1 MTRDEEILNAARTR
15 AERHQIA
22 EMELYG
28 GDKCNYSYGRI
39 YFSEIASFEA
49 GAKWADQHP
58 NNVWHDASEEPK
70 GTYIVLCDG
79 LDNRQWVVD
88 YLHIDM
94 SYANWQD
101 YADAISVCRWAY
113 IKDLL
118 PKQFGNSEQLKG
130 GEK

>member
-1 MTRDEEILNAARTR
+1 MTREEEILNAARTI

-58 NNVWHDASEEPK
+58 NNVWHDASEEPLLEDK
-70 GTYIVLCDG
+70 EIIFLNEQGISYISEKFGGTFTYMLEELSWERFVEL
-79 LDNRQWVVD
+79 LR
-88 YLHIDM
+88 
-94 SYANWQD
+94 
-101 YADAISVCRWAY
+101 ISKWAY
-113 IKDLL
+113 ISDLL
-118 PKQFGNSEQLKG
+118 PKG

>member
-1 MTRDEEILNAARTR
+1 MTREEEILNAARTR

-58 NNVWHDASEEPK
+58 NNVWHDASEKPRAKEWLLIQF
-70 GTYIVLCDG
+70 GEDDYDVLS
-79 LDNRQWVVD
+79 LDD
-88 YLHIDM
+88 LYIDM
-94 SYANWQD
+94 WCTWCKTYNV
-101 YADAISVCRWAY
+101 ISWAY
-113 IKDLL
+113 TSDLL
-118 PKQFGNSEQLKG
+118 PKG
-130 GEK
+130 GER

>member
-58 NNVWHDASEEPK
+58 NNVWHDASKFPNKALPIIVEIDDDIEPSYEVISIDETDEK
-70 GTYIVLCDG
+70 F
-79 LDNRQWVVD
+79 WE
-88 YLHIDM
+88 YLVSDRDIT
-94 SYANWQD
+94 
-101 YADAISVCRWAY
+101 IWAY
-113 IKDLL
+113 VKDLL
-118 PKQFGNSEQLKG
+118 PKG